1 MTRNFDWLVATH
13 NAGKIKEIAA
23 RLAPHGVSVTSAA
36 KAGLPEPDETG
47 DSFAANAALKAE
59 AAANASGRPALAD
72 DSGLSVAALGGAPG
86 IFSARWAGPEK
97 DFFSAMKRVHEGI
110 LQAGGPVDAAFVCV
124 LALAAPGQKTRFWEG
139 RVAGQI
145 IWPPRGD
152 GGFGYDPVFVPDG
165 HDRTFAEMTLD
176 EKQTLS
182 HRGRALDMM
191 VNEVFGG

>member
-1 MTRNFDWLVATH
+1 MTRNSDWLVATH
-13 NAGKIKEIAA
+13 NAGKIKEIAS
-23 RLAPHGVSVTSAA
+23 RLAPHGVSVISAA
-36 KAGLPEPDETG
+36 DAHLPEPDETG

-59 AAANASGRPALAD
+59 AAANASRRPALAD

-86 IFSARWAGPEK
+86 ILSARWAGPEK

-110 LQAGGPVDAAFVCV
+110 LEAGGPAGAAFVCV
-124 LALAAPGQKTRFWEG
+124 LALAEPGKPTRFWEG
-139 RVAGQI
+139 RVEGTI
-145 IWPPRGD
+145 VWPPRGK

-176 EKQTLS
+176 EKQALS

-191 VNEVFGG
+191 VKEVFGG

>member
-1 MTRNFDWLVATH
+1 MTRNSDWLVATH

-23 RLAPHGVSVTSAA
+23 RLAPHGVAVTSAA
-36 KAGLPEPDETG
+36 DANLPEPDETG

-86 IFSARWAGPEK
+86 IHSARWAGAEK
-97 DFFSAMKRVHEGI
+97 DFFSAMKRVHDGV
-110 LQAGGPVDAAFVCV
+110 LQAGGPADAAFVCV
-124 LALAAPGQKTRFWEG
+124 LALAEPGQKTRFWEG
-139 RVAGQI
+139 RVEGRI
-145 IWPPRGD
+145 VWPPRGE
-152 GGFGYDPVFVPDG
+152 GGFGYDPVFVPEG

-176 EKQTLS
+176 EKQVLS

-191 VNEVFGG
+191 VKEVFGG

>member
-1 MTRNFDWLVATH
+1 MTRNSDWLVATH
-13 NAGKIKEIAA
+13 NTGKIKEIAA

-36 KAGLPEPDETG
+36 EAGLPEPDETG

-59 AAANASGRPALAD
+59 AAANVSGRPALAD

-97 DFFSAMKRVHEGI
+97 EFFSAMKRVHDGI
-110 LQAGGPVDAAFVCV
+110 LQAGGPADAAFVCV
-124 LALAAPGQKTRFWEG
+124 LALAEPGEKTRFWEG
-139 RVAGQI
+139 RVEGTI
-145 IWPPRGD
+145 VWPPRGD

-176 EKQTLS
+176 EKQALS
-182 HRGRALDMM
+182 HRGRALDAM
-191 VNEVFGG
+191 VKEVFGG